1 MATAVSS
8 ILKYLEN
15 TERKQNFPMEISDD
29 TPKTKKRKL
38 DHLTWEEKLQRK
50 KLKNRVAAQ
59 TSRDRKKAKMEY
71 MEQALQQLFSKNELL
86 TAECENLKIANQ
98 KLQEENRE
106 LYNRLQ
112 SPCSSCN
119 KAQSRSVGYETPNG
133 STESLLLQKGRAT
146 HPAAF
151 LSKQRAVILMKIV
164 LSYLLYPIFSTNWK
178 RTLTLT
184 HWNNLP
190 KAFCK
195 TLPKTWILQF
205 QKLIVTQQKALEK
218 WWGKHQQNW
227 NPVGTMYLI
236 LSH

>member
-1 MATAVSS
+1 MKPSNDIT
-8 ILKYLEN
+8 
-15 TERKQNFPMEISDD
+15 
-29 TPKTKKRKL
+29 KTKKRKL

-71 MEQALQQLFSKNELL
+71 MEQALQQLFSRNEAL
-86 TAECENLKIANQ
+86 TTECENLKTANQ

-112 SPCSSCN
+112 SPCLSCSQ
-119 KAQSRSVGYETPNG
+119 AQSRSVGYETHHG

-151 LSKQRAVILMKIV
+151 LSKQQAMILMEIV
-164 LSYLLYPIFSTNWK
+164 LTCLLYQIFSMNLKQMSTS
-178 RTLTLT
+178 T

-190 KAFCK
+190 KAFCRI
-195 TLPKTWILQF
+195 LPETWRLLF
-205 QKLIVTQQKALEK
+205 QKPVLIQQQVLEK
-218 WWGKHQQNW
+218 WWGKHQRNW
-227 NPVGTMYLI
+227 NPVGTWHPI
-236 LSH
+236 LSR